1 MGIRL
6 IIYLDDILIMSESK
20 ELAQKHTNMV
30 VSLLS
35 SLGFVV
41 NKEKSVFEPTQV
53 LEFLGFQVS
62 SVEMSLSL
70 QGEKIRSIKK
80 EC

>member
-6 IIYLDDILIMSESK
+6 IIYLGDILVMSESK
-20 ELAQKHTNMV
+20 ELAQKHINMV

-41 NKEKSVFEPTQV
+41 NKETSVFEPTQV